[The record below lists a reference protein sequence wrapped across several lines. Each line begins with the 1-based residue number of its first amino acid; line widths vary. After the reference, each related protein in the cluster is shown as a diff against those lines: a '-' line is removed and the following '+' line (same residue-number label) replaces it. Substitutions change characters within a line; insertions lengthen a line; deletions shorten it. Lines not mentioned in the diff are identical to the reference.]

1 MSCTYKNRLPNTIT
15 GRYISPAAAK
25 SAAGF
30 RSPDITKAHNRASGF
45 FMRKARPRF
54 RTMVGRAGALSGAP
68 GSLVSGTANPVRL
81 TTLKSFAAL
90 GGELIQTTKEVA
102 SWRQSIPSLAHKTA
116 NVCNSARKP
125 AANSIAFKPSPP
137 ICSLIHTVNRAAPC
151 SSSFCRTLPAT
162 CMTICATSCK
172 RPASSACC
180 RTHLKTNITPSQGV
194 LPPPC
199 EGNDLNRYQ
208 ARYPLSS
215 RRICYGQQTPQ

>member
-102 SWRQSIPSLAHKTA
+102 SWQIVNSAAHSCSVATSKPKSAVNLTAHTLWPRLCHLTCYDNLQAQYHSGFRQSWI
-116 NVCNSARKP
+116 
-125 AANSIAFKPSPP
+125 
-137 ICSLIHTVNRAAPC
+137 
-151 SSSFCRTLPAT
+151 TLL
-162 CMTICATSCK
+162 TICATLRK
-172 RPASSACC
+172 RPASWVCC
-180 RTHLKTNITPSQGV
+180 RAHLKTSTISSQGV
-194 LPPPC
+194 LPP
-199 EGNDLNRYQ
+199 L
-208 ARYPLSS
+208 AREM
-215 RRICYGQQTPQ
+215 T

>member
-30 RSPDITKAHNRASGF
+30 RSPEITRAHDRASGF
-45 FMRKARPRF
+45 FMRKAQPHL

-68 GSLVSGTANPVRL
+68 VSLVSGTANPVRL

-90 GGELIQTTKEVA
+90 GGELIKTTQEVA
-102 SWRQSIPSLAHKTA
+102 SWRQSILSLAHKTA
-116 NVCNSARKP
+116 NVCNLARKP
-125 AANSIAFKPSPP
+125 AANSIALNQ
-137 ICSLIHTVNRAAPC
+137 CSLICSQNSTANKRAHC
-151 SSSFCRTLPAT
+151 SNLAYTILLAT
-162 CMTICATSCK
+162 CVAICATSEK
-172 RPASSACC
+172 KLTSSACC
-180 RTHLKTNITPSQGV
+180 RIHLKTNITPSQGV

>member
-30 RSPDITKAHNRASGF
+30 RSSEIKRAHDRASGF

-68 GSLVSGTANPVRL
+68 VSLLSGTANPVRL

-90 GGELIQTTKEVA
+90 GGELTQTTKEVA
-102 SWRQSIPSLAHKTA
+102 SWQRSIPSLAH
-116 NVCNSARKP
+116 NSVRKP
-125 AANSIAFKPSPP
+125 AANSIALNQCSP
-137 ICSLIHTVNRAAPC
+137 ICLQNFIANKKAYC
-151 SSSFCRTLPAT
+151 SNSA
-162 CMTICATSCK
+162 CATSLAICVVTCAPSET
-172 RPASSACC
+172 RLANSVCC
-180 RTHLKTNITPSQGV
+180 RTRIPHKTSTISSQGV
-194 LPPPC
+194 LPPPTC
-199 EGNDLNRYQ
+199 EGDDLNRYQ

-215 RRICYGQQTPQ
+215 RRICYGQQTSQ

>member
-30 RSPDITKAHNRASGF
+30 RSPEITRAHDRASGF
-45 FMRKARPRF
+45 FMRKAQPHL

-68 GSLVSGTANPVRL
+68 VSLVSGTANPVRL

-90 GGELIQTTKEVA
+90 GGELIKTTQEVA
-102 SWRQSIPSLAHKTA
+102 SWRQSILSLAHKTA
-116 NVCNSARKP
+116 NVCNLARKP
-125 AANSIAFKPSPP
+125 AANSIAHKPWRNSCTPTCSATQSARLHYGYLPLLAISPV
-137 ICSLIHTVNRAAPC
+137 TYT
-151 SSSFCRTLPAT
+151 TLR
-162 CMTICATSCK
+162 K

-215 RRICYGQQTPQ
+215 RRICHGQQTSQ

>member
-1 MSCTYKNRLPNTIT
+1 MLCTDKNRLPNTIT
-15 GRYISPAAAK
+15 GRYIFPAAAK
-25 SAAGF
+25 SAAGISLPEIK
-30 RSPDITKAHNRASGF
+30 RAHNRASGF

-68 GSLVSGTANPVRL
+68 VSLLSGKANPVRL
-81 TTLKSFAAL
+81 TTLSISL
-90 GGELIQTTKEVA
+90 ECGELIQTTKEVA
-102 SWRQSIPSLAHKTA
+102 SWRQSILPLAHKTA
-116 NVCNSARKP
+116 NTHNSARKP

-151 SSSFCRTLPAT
+151 SSSFCRTSPAT

-172 RPASSACC
+172 KPTSSACC
-180 RTHLKTNITPSQGV
+180 RIHLKTNITPSQGV

-215 RRICYGQQTPQ
+215 RRICHGQQTSQ

>member
-1 MSCTYKNRLPNTIT
+1 MVGRFAHTKNRLPDAMT
-15 GRYISPAAAK
+15 GRYIFPAAAK

-30 RSPDITKAHNRASGF
+30 RSPEITRAHNRASGF

-68 GSLVSGTANPVRL
+68 VSLVSGTANPVRL

-90 GGELIQTTKEVA
+90 GGELIQTTQEVA
-102 SWRQSIPSLAHKTA
+102 SWRQSIPSLAH
-116 NVCNSARKP
+116 NSVRKP
-125 AANSIAFKPSPP
+125 AANSVALNQCSP
-137 ICSLIHTVNRAAPC
+137 ICLQNFIANKKAYCSNSAYATLLAICVVTCAP
-151 SSSFCRTLPAT
+151 SETRLANSV
-162 CMTICATSCK
+162 
-172 RPASSACC
+172 CC
-180 RTHLKTNITPSQGV
+180 RIRTPHKTSTISSQGV

-215 RRICYGQQTPQ
+215 RRICYGRQIPL